1 MKQKMYLSFGA
12 LLLGAMT
19 VQAQSSIVA
28 GGCNASSSQ
37 GAVMG
42 ITVGQLAVETFSKSS
57 GSVLLGI
64 QQDYSVVESAVATN
78 PIPDIEVPK
87 DGEAGNVNL
96 GDYFITDSKLDY
108 SVTSTDDAVVKPVLD
123 GMNLTFVLGK
133 PGTVTITVVAI
144 NEKGEKTTLSFS
156 ITVEGDEEPPVVYD
170 NPKERLV
177 ALYGKATTLL
187 NSTTVGTNPGNYLLT
202 EYIALYDLNQK
213 AQAMLTSSAGDD
225 EITALCDKLEKAMND
240 YTDSQIPTAIDEI
253 ANEPMISV
261 VGYTVY
267 ISNMNGEPCAVYGIS
282 GKCVYS
288 CKDMQNAMV
297 TMRTVGTYIVKIG
310 NKQQNVVL
318 K

>member
-1 MKQKMYLSFGA
+1 M
-12 LLLGAMT
+12 
-19 VQAQSSIVA
+19 
-28 GGCNASSSQ
+28 
-37 GAVMG
+37 
-42 ITVGQLAVETFSKSS
+42 
-57 GSVLLGI
+57 
-64 QQDYSVVESAVATN
+64 
-78 PIPDIEVPK
+78 PK

-96 GDYFITDSKLDY
+96 GDYFVTDSKLDY
-108 SVTSTDDAVVKPVLD
+108 SATSTDDAIVKPVLD

-133 PGTVTITVVAI
+133 PGTVTITVVAT
-144 NEKGEKTTLSFS
+144 NVKGEKTTLSFS
-156 ITVEGDEEPPVVYD
+156 ITVEGDEDVPPIVYE

-187 NSTTVGTNPGNYLLT
+187 NSTTVGTNPGNYSLT

-225 EITALCDKLEKAMND
+225 EITALCDQLEKAMND
-240 YTDSQIPTAIDEI
+240 YTDSQIPTAIGEI

-267 ISNMNGEPCAVYGIS
+267 ISNMNGEPCAVYDIS

-288 CKDMQNAMV
+288 CRDMQNAMV

-310 NKQQNVVL
+310 NKQQNVVI

>member
-19 VQAQSSIVA
+19 VQAQSSVVA
-28 GGCNASSSQ
+28 GGCDASNPQ
-37 GAVMG
+37 GAAMG

-87 DGEAGNVNL
+87 DGEAGSVNL
-96 GDYFITDSKLDY
+96 EDYFVTDSKLDY
-108 SVTSTDDAVVKPVLD
+108 SATSTDDAIVKPLLD

-133 PGTVTITVVAI
+133 PGTVTITVVAT
-144 NEKGEKTTLSFS
+144 NVKGEKTTLSFS
-156 ITVEGDEEPPVVYD
+156 ITVEGDEDV
-170 NPKERLV
+170 R
-177 ALYGKATTLL
+177 
-187 NSTTVGTNPGNYLLT
+187 
-202 EYIALYDLNQK
+202 
-213 AQAMLTSSAGDD
+213 
-225 EITALCDKLEKAMND
+225 
-240 YTDSQIPTAIDEI
+240 IPTAIDEI

-267 ISNMNGEPCAVYGIS
+267 ISNMNGEPCAVYDIS

-288 CKDMQNAMV
+288 CRDMMNATV
-297 TMRTVGTYIVKIG
+297 IMRTVGTYIVKIG
-310 NKQQNVVL
+310 NKQQNVVI